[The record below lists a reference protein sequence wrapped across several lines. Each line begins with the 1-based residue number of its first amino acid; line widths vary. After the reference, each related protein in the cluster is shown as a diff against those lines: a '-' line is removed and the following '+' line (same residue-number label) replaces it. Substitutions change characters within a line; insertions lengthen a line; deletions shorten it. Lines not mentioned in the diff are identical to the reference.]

1 VVNEAIAKSKP
12 IEEARS
18 SIDLLGHR
26 FTVGKYLANVRKVA
40 GRSPV
45 AANAIGAQKLRLAP
59 E

>member
-1 VVNEAIAKSKP
+1 VVRETVAKSKP

-18 SIDLLGHR
+18 NIELLGHR
-26 FTVGKYLANVRKVA
+26 LTVGKYLANVRKVA

>member
-1 VVNEAIAKSKP
+1 VVSETIAKSKP

-26 FTVGKYLANVRKVA
+26 FTVGKYLANVRNVA
-40 GRSPV
+40 GRSAV